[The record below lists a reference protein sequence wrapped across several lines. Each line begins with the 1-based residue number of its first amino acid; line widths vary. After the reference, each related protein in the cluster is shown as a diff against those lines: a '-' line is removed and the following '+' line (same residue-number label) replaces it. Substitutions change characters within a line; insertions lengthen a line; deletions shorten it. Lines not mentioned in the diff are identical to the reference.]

1 MRTWRSIYSIFF
13 SESSGTNP
21 MKAEIIAVGSEL
33 LTPDNIDTNS
43 LYLTHR
49 LNEAGCQVHLKTI
62 VGDDSDDIAGVLREA
77 LQRSDFII
85 FSGGLGPTEDDLT
98 RSTVASV
105 LGRSVSIDAG
115 ILEMLRQRFI
125 ARGFQMAK
133 INERQAEVID
143 GAETLDNPLGTAPGM
158 WIEEKGHY
166 IVLLPGPPRELQTV
180 FEQRALPKIR
190 HLSGGI
196 RLAYRSFHVTG
207 ITESELDSRIAP
219 IYTTYPRV
227 RTTILAGTRHIA
239 IRLYRWTEDK
249 TEPFDLEEL
258 AAKIQATLGESIF
271 TTEDEAMEEVVG
283 HLLSESGKTIA
294 VAESCTAGMLGMHI
308 TRVPG
313 SSSYFKGGMIC
324 YSNDA
329 KMELCGVPPDLL
341 QKHGAVSAEVAEA
354 LASGVRRALHSDIGL
369 SITGI
374 AGPGG
379 GSPEK
384 PVGLVYIGISD
395 GNQSISRHRI
405 MPGDRETIRERST
418 YLALSWLRRFLMRP
432 DISDPK

>member
-1 MRTWRSIYSIFF
+1 
-13 SESSGTNP
+13 

-33 LTPDNIDTNS
+33 LTPDNVDTNS

-49 LNEAGCQVHLKTI
+49 MNEAGCRVHLKTV

-77 LQRSDFII
+77 LHRSDFILV
-85 FSGGLGPTEDDLT
+85 SGGLGPTEDDLT
-98 RSTVASV
+98 RTAVATV
-105 LGRSVSIDAG
+105 LGRSTSIDED
-115 ILEMLRQRFI
+115 ILETLRQRFI

-133 INERQAEVID
+133 INEKQAEVIE

-166 IVLLPGPPRELQTV
+166 IVLLPGPPRELQAV
-180 FEQRALPKIR
+180 FEQKALLKIR
-190 HLSGGI
+190 QLSGGM
-196 RLAYRSFHVTG
+196 RLAYKSFHVTG

-219 IYTTYPRV
+219 IYTTVPEV

-249 TEPFDLEEL
+249 TEPSDLEAL
-258 AAKIQATLGESIF
+258 AARIQVELGDSIF
-271 TTEDEAMEEVVG
+271 TASDESMEEVVG
-283 HLLSESGKTIA
+283 RQLRETGQTIA
-294 VAESCTAGMLGMHI
+294 VAESCTAGMLGMYI

-313 SSSYFKGGMIC
+313 SSSYFKGGIIC
-324 YSNDA
+324 YDNNA
-329 KMELCGVPPDLL
+329 KEELCGVPPELL

-354 LASGVRRALHSDIGL
+354 MARGVRRALHSTIGL

-395 GNQSISRHRI
+395 GYQSESRHRV
-405 MPGDRETIRERST
+405 MPGDRESIRERSS
-418 YLALSWLRRFLMRP
+418 YLALSWLRKFLMRP
-432 DISDPK
+432 GALKKTDS

>member
-1 MRTWRSIYSIFF
+1 
-13 SESSGTNP
+13 

-62 VGDDSDDIAGVLREA
+62 VGDNRDDIAGVLREA

-98 RSTVASV
+98 RAAVASV
-105 LGRSVSIDAG
+105 LNRSVSIDEG
-115 ILEMLRQRFI
+115 ILETLRQRFI
-125 ARGFQMAK
+125 ARGFRMAK
-133 INERQAEVID
+133 INEKQAEVIE

-158 WIEEKGHY
+158 WIEEKGRC
-166 IVLLPGPPRELQTV
+166 IVLLPGPPRELQAI
-180 FEQRALPKIR
+180 FEEKALPKIR
-190 HLSGGI
+190 QMCGGM

-207 ITESELDSRIAP
+207 ITESELDSQIAP
-219 IYTTYPRV
+219 IYTKYPHV

-239 IRLYRWTEDK
+239 IRLYCWTEER
-249 TEPFDLEEL
+249 TEPSDLEEL
-258 AAKIQATLGESIF
+258 ATKIQAALGDSIF
-271 TTEDEAMEEVVG
+271 TTSGESMEEVVG
-283 HLLSESGKTIA
+283 RMLRESGKTIA

-313 SSSYFKGGMIC
+313 SSDYFRGGILC
-324 YSNDA
+324 YSNDV
-329 KMELCGVPPDLL
+329 KMEFCGVPADLL

-354 LASGVRRALHSDIGL
+354 MARGVRNALHSTIGL

-379 GSPEK
+379 GFGEK

-395 GNQSISRHRI
+395 GNQTLSRHRI
-405 MPGDRETIRERST
+405 MPGDRESIRERST
-418 YLALSWLRRFLMRP
+418 YLALSWLRRFLMRLTL
-432 DISDPK
+432 SDNK